1 VMTFIKNGFDV
12 ITCSRNAEDLNKL
25 SDEIN
30 LKEYSGDLH
39 TFKSDLSKR
48 KRLIILFNLLG

>member
-1 VMTFIKNGFDV
+1 MTFMKNGFDV